1 MMTEKDPRVVDHV
14 KAPPHD
20 SIQEVLTKAPYP
32 LPNAIAELVDN
43 SLDAGATRISVRF
56 RRNAERATAIQVI
69 DNGSGI
75 PRESFNDVMKFAWK
89 STHKAS
95 DIGMYGVGLKTAG
108 LSQAKILRVY
118 SKTTSGSPEGRQ
130 WIKSDLR
137 NQLLGVLADEDV
149 AARYRSAGRL
159 SNAVPLEPSGTIV
172 ELEELDDFEKSLG
185 NPEKYMKDTTKDVD
199 SHLGLIF
206 HRFLERRG
214 ARKVTMF
221 LEIEQDGQLVGRHEI
236 AAVNP
241 FAYNVS
247 GASGWPKKFR
257 IEVPTP
263 NKQIRREGIDAV
275 AHIWPKRSKLPG
287 FMIRRPGGKT
297 SAIESQGLFW
307 YLNDRIVG
315 AGGWSTLRT
324 PESHHSLA
332 RMQVELTP
340 KTKDL
345 VEIAYTKDSVK
356 TPLSVVEAIRAAT
369 ATDGTT
375 FQEWVN
381 EAEEVSRTQDEKEPQ
396 LKELPIPGNWL
407 RASALSTIKKSD
419 FPKGATIKV
428 DWGRISSNA
437 IFKVDRRRKRIIL
450 NKSMRSRIDQI
461 LGSSTRYETFQLL
474 LLMALREHFGE
485 KTTKKLTK
493 FEKLLND
500 TLMAIFK

>member
-1 MMTEKDPRVVDHV
+1 MTEKDPRVVERV

-56 RRNAERATAIQVI
+56 RRNTERATAIQVI

-75 PRESFNDVMKFAWK
+75 PSGSFNDVMKFAWK

-118 SKTTSGSPEGRQ
+118 SKTTNDAPHGRQ
-130 WIKSDLR
+130 WSKSELR
-137 NQLLGVLADEDV
+137 NQDLYVLDDEDV

-159 SNAVPLEPSGTIV
+159 SDAVPLEPSGTIV

-214 ARKVTMF
+214 TRKVTMF

-247 GASGWPKKFR
+247 GASDWPKEFR

-263 NKQIRREGIDAV
+263 NKQTRRDRIEAV

-332 RMQVELTP
+332 RMQIELTP
-340 KTKDL
+340 ATKDL

-369 ATDGTT
+369 AGDGTT

-381 EAEEVSRTQDEKEPQ
+381 EAEEVSRTQDDKEPQ
-396 LKELPIPGNWL
+396 LKELPVPGNWL
-407 RASALSTIKKSD
+407 RASALNTIKKSD

-428 DWGRISSNA
+428 EWGRIGSNA
-437 IFKVDRRRKRIIL
+437 VFKVDRRRKRIIL
-450 NKSMRSRIDQI
+450 NKSMKSRIDQI
-461 LGSSTRYETFQLL
+461 LGSSTRYESFQFL
-474 LLMALREHFGE
+474 LLMSLREHFGE

-500 TLMAIFK
+500 TLMAVFK